1 MTRAR
6 WIVVG
11 TGFLTVAAAAGTVVA
26 QRSNDKDGWRTAL
39 QPVTAHAQAAA
50 QTAKPAAAAPDYNKV
65 IDRFCVECHNDRSLK
80 GNLSFAKFDIAKAG
94 DHADVTE
101 RMIRKLQAGMM
112 PPPGV
117 DRPEPAVYASLITTL
132 EA

>member
-26 QRSNDKDGWRTAL
+26 QRSNNKDGWRTAL
-39 QPVTAHAQAAA
+39 QPVTAHAQA
-50 QTAKPAAAAPDYNKV
+50 AKPAAAAPDYNKV

-80 GNLSFAKFDIAKAG
+80 GNLSFAKFDIA
-94 DHADVTE
+94 
-101 RMIRKLQAGMM
+101 R
-112 PPPGV
+112 
-117 DRPEPAVYASLITTL
+117 
-132 EA
+132 